1 MLMIKTATTVIG
13 AAALALALDPS
24 PACAHVTVQPAEA
37 DAGKYSQIAFTVP
50 HGCAG
55 SATVALRVKMPDGVS
70 SVKPQM
76 KPGWTVEIRKKKPD
90 APVQSSHGHAITEVV
105 DEVSWRGGPLPD
117 DLFDTFGLVMK
128 LPDTPGQPLYF
139 PAVQEC
145 EQGVSRWIE
154 IPAAGQAPSALH
166 EPAPAVQLRS
176 GRP

>member
-1 MLMIKTATTVIG
+1 MLTIKTAMIG
-13 AAALALALDPS
+13 AAVLALASS
-24 PACAHVTVQPAEA
+24 PASAHITVQPNEA
-37 DAGKYSQIAFTVP
+37 TAGAYFQTAFTVS

-55 SATVALRVKMPDGVS
+55 SPTVVLRVKVPEGVV

-76 KPGWTVEIRKKKPD
+76 KPGWTVEISKKKLD
-90 APVQSSHGHAITEVV
+90 APLHSSHGHMITEAV

-117 DLFDTFGLVMK
+117 NLFDTFGLMMK

-145 EQGVSRWIE
+145 EQGVNRWIE

-166 EPAPAVQLRS
+166 EPAPVVRLRS
-176 GRP
+176 GKP